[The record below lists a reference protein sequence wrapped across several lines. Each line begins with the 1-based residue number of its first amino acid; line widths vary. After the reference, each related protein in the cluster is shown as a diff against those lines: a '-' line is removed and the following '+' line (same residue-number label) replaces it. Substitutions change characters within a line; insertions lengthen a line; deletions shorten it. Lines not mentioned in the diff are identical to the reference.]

1 MSQQQ
6 NYKTFRV
13 NINTTTL
20 LDDFA
25 PVLIGDISQKFQ
37 PIFQLKEDYCTQLGQ
52 NCTKLQ
58 AFSEFS
64 NLTVT
69 LRNFI
74 QRRKDSGQGLTGI
87 KNRLMCCYETAA
99 AI

>member
-1 MSQQQ
+1 MPQQQ

-37 PIFQLKEDYCTQLGQ
+37 PIFQLREIIVL
-52 NCTKLQ
+52 N
-58 AFSEFS
+58 
-64 NLTVT
+64 
-69 LRNFI
+69 
-74 QRRKDSGQGLTGI
+74 
-87 KNRLMCCYETAA
+87 
-99 AI
+99 

>member
-6 NYKTFRV
+6 SYKTFRV

-37 PIFQLKEDYCTQLGQ
+37 PIFQLKEDYCSQL
-52 NCTKLQ
+52 
-58 AFSEFS
+58 E
-64 NLTVT
+64 
-69 LRNFI
+69 
-74 QRRKDSGQGLTGI
+74 
-87 KNRLMCCYETAA
+87 
-99 AI
+99 